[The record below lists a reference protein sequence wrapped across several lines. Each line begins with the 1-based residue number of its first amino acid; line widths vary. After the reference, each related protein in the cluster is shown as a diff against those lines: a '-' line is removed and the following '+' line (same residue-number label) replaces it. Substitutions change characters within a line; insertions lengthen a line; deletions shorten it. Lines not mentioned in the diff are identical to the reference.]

1 MAFIWDKTKFF
12 PKVISL
18 DTCFFNFFYFKEI
31 GQNWFT
37 AIKQQNVKVDMEM
50 KSHNAVKLIQ
60 SLQRGFVLQRIVKVM
75 MIVQELETSVYM
87 DCWNVMLE
95 IVILLLINASIHH
108 LLLQYQVQQHV
119 FLLVIIIL

>member
-1 MAFIWDKTKFF
+1 MFF
-12 PKVISL
+12 Q
-18 DTCFFNFFYFKEI
+18 FFYFKEI

-108 LLLQYQVQQHV
+108 LL
-119 FLLVIIIL
+119 